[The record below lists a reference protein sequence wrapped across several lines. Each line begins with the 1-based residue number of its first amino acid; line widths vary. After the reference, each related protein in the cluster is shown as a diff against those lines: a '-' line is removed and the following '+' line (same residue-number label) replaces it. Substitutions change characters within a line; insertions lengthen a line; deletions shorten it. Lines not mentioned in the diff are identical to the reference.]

1 MRYELNDA
9 LIFDLSEDYIKH
21 LPLHGNLFANTIEIL
36 SYLKPKYKLH
46 IITNGFKEVQ
56 HAKLQSSNI
65 QDFFIHVINSEE
77 VGVKKPNP
85 LIFEYALNKAQ
96 VHPHKSIMIGDNL
109 EADILG
115 AKNMGLHVL
124 HFNSNNEEKH
134 NHAEIINNLIEIKR
148 YL

>member
-1 MRYELNDA
+1 
-9 LIFDLSEDYIKH
+9 
-21 LPLHGNLFANTIEIL
+21 
-36 SYLKPKYKLH
+36 
-46 IITNGFKEVQ
+46 
-56 HAKLQSSNI
+56 
-65 QDFFIHVINSEE
+65 
-77 VGVKKPNP
+77 
-85 LIFEYALNKAQ
+85 
-96 VHPHKSIMIGDNL
+96 MIGDNL